1 MSNDIRVKATME
13 MVAKI
18 GEFANVKAEIARLE
32 KIKSALAEEIDA
44 AFGDSDILVHRNI
57 DIARRDWRERKGTDE
72 KMLAEKFPEAYEVTR
87 KVTRFSVIVNI
98 FRK

>member
-18 GEFANVKAEIARLE
+18 GQFADLKAEIARLE
-32 KIKSALAEEIDA
+32 KLKSALSEEIDS
-44 AFGDSDILVHRNI
+44 AFGDADILVHRNI

-72 KMLAEKFPEAYEVTR
+72 KMLAEKFPEAYEATR
-87 KVTRFSVIVNI
+87 KTTRFSVIVNI